1 MQLFL
6 TIDIGNTNIVVA
18 LFNEDTLVSS
28 WRLHTDVSRTGDEY
42 GILISS
48 FFTDGGFS
56 VADIESCIISSVVP
70 NLIGPFVGLIVKKT
84 GKKPAVRQAASEPC
98 VI

>member
-48 FFTDGGFS
+48 FFT
-56 VADIESCIISSVVP
+56 EQVVLLLLP
-70 NLIGPFVGLIVKKT
+70 KMSA
-84 GKKPAVRQAASEPC
+84 AV
-98 VI
+98 